1 MTIELGP
8 PKGKMVIIWQISDF
22 EIKYDISVPKIVSY
36 KNKYELYKIDVLNTL
51 QFAKNE
57 QIYRQ

>member
-1 MTIELGP
+1 MLTFF
-8 PKGKMVIIWQISDF
+8 V
-22 EIKYDISVPKIVSY
+22 
-36 KNKYELYKIDVLNTL
+36 KNKFKLYKIDVLNTL

>member
-1 MTIELGP
+1 MRLKCYLSI
-8 PKGKMVIIWQISDF
+8 
-22 EIKYDISVPKIVSY
+22 PKIVSY
-36 KNKYELYKIDVLNTL
+36 KNKYELYKSDVLNTL

>member
-1 MTIELGP
+1 MRLKCEL
-8 PKGKMVIIWQISDF
+8 
-22 EIKYDISVPKIVSY
+22 SVPKIVKY
-36 KNKYELYKIDVLNTL
+36 KNKYEFYKIDVLNTL